1 VVDILDVITY
11 ANFGEDQ
18 LRGLEVAG
26 GQILPLT
33 IMGLFDYWI
42 RIRIHNEFEPKV
54 NLTHIGRAESHF
66 IFQVNLNRDSL

>member
-1 VVDILDVITY
+1 MVDIPDVITY

-18 LRGLEVAG
+18 LRGIEVAG
-26 GQILPLT
+26 SQNLPLT

-42 RIRIHNEFEPKV
+42 RIRIHNEFKPKV
-54 NLTHIGRAESHF
+54 NPTHIRYAESHS